1 MLKKGPVNI
10 AHSSWIMRKH
20 LVQWR
25 GKKKTVTLC
34 PSWELKRQ
42 NTKMSSYLHFVLPQ
56 HSQAFLEL
64 SVFLGWEFCN
74 NVLQLSF
81 CFTLR
86 EVTHLV
92 VLRGNFHQPGKE
104 GKSTV
109 TNCLPCFLVGKKK
122 KKNTFFHIH
131 EATAGASTQQI
142 WNIIVRGHTGGTETA
157 KRIVSG

>member
-122 KKNTFFHIH
+122 KQNKKYVLPY
-131 EATAGASTQQI
+131 S
-142 WNIIVRGHTGGTETA
+142 RGDRWSKHTTNLEHNCTRSHRGN
-157 KRIVSG
+157 RNS